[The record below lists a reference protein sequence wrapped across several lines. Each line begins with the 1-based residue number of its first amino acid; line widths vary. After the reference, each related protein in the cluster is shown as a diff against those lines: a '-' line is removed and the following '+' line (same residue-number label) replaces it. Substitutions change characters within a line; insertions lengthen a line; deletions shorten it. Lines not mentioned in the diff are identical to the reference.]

1 MISKKVTVNN
11 SEYEIRI
18 VKLLDNSLEAG
29 IFQSEKLKAKMTL
42 SAIDSSDIRN
52 VAGEDPSQLIFNL
65 MESYAKSGF
74 ILGMA

>member
-52 VAGEDPSQLIFNL
+52 VTGEDPSQLIFNL